1 MVYVRKVMKYEWLRQ
16 VMNGVNGVNGVNEV
30 YALDYFC

>member
-16 VMNGVNGVNGVNEV
+16 VMKGVNGVNEI